1 MAVVPQQS
9 DRITGL
15 IRELDQA
22 TSVAD
27 PNTLCQRVKHVLT
40 TTVLADAGF
49 LPAEYLQ
56 PTPDRYARRL
66 LHKDPAGRYS
76 VVIMV
81 WDRGQGT
88 PLHDHAGAWCVECV
102 YQGRIRIESY
112 DRTTPLEPGPVG
124 FASAGVLFAG
134 PAEAGHLIPPHE
146 YHRIEN
152 PDPAPAVT
160 IHVYSGEMTWCN
172 AFQPLPDGGYRI
184 ERRELG
190 YSV

>member
-1 MAVVPQQS
+1 
-9 DRITGL
+9 
-15 IRELDQA
+15 
-22 TSVAD
+22 
-27 PNTLCQRVKHVLT
+27 
-40 TTVLADAGF
+40 
-49 LPAEYLQ
+49 
-56 PTPDRYARRL
+56 
-66 LHKDPAGRYS
+66 
-76 VVIMV
+76 MV

-112 DRTTPLEPGPVG
+112 DRITPLAPEPIG
-124 FASAGVLFAG
+124 FQSAGVLFAG

-152 PDPAPAVT
+152 PDTTPAVT

-172 AFQPLPDGGYRI
+172 AFQPLTGGGYRI

>member
-1 MAVVPQQS
+1 MAVAPRQS
-9 DRITGL
+9 DRIAEL
-15 IRELDQA
+15 IRGLDQA

-27 PNTLCQRVKHVLT
+27 PGAICQRVKRVLT
-40 TTVLADAGF
+40 ASVLDDADF
-49 LPAEYLQ
+49 LPADYLV
-56 PTPDRYARRL
+56 PTPERYARRL

-102 YQGRIRIESY
+102 YRGRIRIESY
-112 DRTTPLEPGPVG
+112 DRTALDDGAIG
-124 FASAGVLFAG
+124 FRSAGVLFAG

-152 PDPAPAVT
+152 PDADPAVT

-172 AFQPLPDGGYRI
+172 AFHPLPEGGYRI